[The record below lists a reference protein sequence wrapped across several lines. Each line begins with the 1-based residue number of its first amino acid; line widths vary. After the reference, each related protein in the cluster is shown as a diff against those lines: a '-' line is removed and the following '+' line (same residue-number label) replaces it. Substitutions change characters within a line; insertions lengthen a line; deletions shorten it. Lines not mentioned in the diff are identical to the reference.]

1 MEEALLSSAH
11 GGNHMWR
18 MTRYLTAALAV
29 FALVSLAASPNAN
42 AIAVD
47 KQIAKVST
55 VEKAT
60 PNAKLVF
67 AEATSSQQV
76 PAEATYAVKSET
88 KAGFDTQTDGN
99 TQIAAVDSGGA
110 NIADAD
116 SARFSAAD
124 NVLALCQNS
133 PNPFNATAMDAMTA
147 ATNGTTLRAS
157 PSLGDN
163 FANANTRGGN
173 NVLATGRYN
182 FICDLPTA
190 AHLHA

>member
-1 MEEALLSSAH
+1 
-11 GGNHMWR
+11 MWR

-88 KAGFDTQTDGN
+88 KAGFGTVQTDGN

-110 NIADAD
+110 NLANVDTQVALKN
-116 SARFSAAD
+116 AEPGAAT
-124 NVLALCQNS
+124 
-133 PNPFNATAMDAMTA
+133 NANAMTA
-147 ATNGTTLRAS
+147 TTNGTTLRAS
-157 PSLGDN
+157 PSFGDN

-173 NVLATGRYN
+173 NVLAAGRYN